1 MSRAGRALGCSSRTL
16 DREAWMGRGSSD
28 LWGHGGGRLAA
39 LAGAGQPG
47 VLEPRARAQMAK
59 VRGTGGPRCRVGR
72 VVTTGGDKR
81 LQGEMVV

>member
-39 LAGAGQPG
+39 LAGAGQP
-47 VLEPRARAQMAK
+47 RAAVQ
-59 VRGTGGPRCRVGR
+59 GHGRVGAP
-72 VVTTGGDKR
+72 GACADG
-81 LQGEMVV
+81 